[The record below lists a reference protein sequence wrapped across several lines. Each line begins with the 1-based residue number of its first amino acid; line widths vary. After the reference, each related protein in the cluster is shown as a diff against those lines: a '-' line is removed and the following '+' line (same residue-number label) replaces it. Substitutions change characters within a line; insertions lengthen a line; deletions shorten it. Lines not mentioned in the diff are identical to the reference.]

1 MKIARSLTWIALA
14 LAVTLPAVAQD
25 STSDASSVPSM
36 QEAGAMLQQGDSAA
50 AAEMFEA
57 IHNANPKNGQAWFM
71 HGYAVHM
78 QGDHEKALKLHMKAA
93 TFPNMRPAALYNAG
107 CAHAMLGQK
116 DEAFECLRLA
126 ADAGQAPVA
135 QFTGDTDLASL
146 HSDERWPEL
155 IERLEAAKENSPA
168 SAMHFW
174 VGEWDCYSPNGSLS
188 GTNHLQLVNN
198 NMFIHEQWINSQGQ
212 VGQSFNY
219 YDIEE
224 GKWRQIWVDPTRQL
238 EMTAEPG
245 TPGKLLFE
253 GRNYDQ
259 AGNVSYRQMLVLS
272 LDGGRVYQEGR
283 QSQDGQEWSVAYR
296 LIYMPKGEAFNGEG
310 LPTPGA

>member
-71 HGYAVHM
+71 HGYAVQM

-116 DEAFECLRLA
+116 
-126 ADAGQAPVA
+126 
-135 QFTGDTDLASL
+135 
-146 HSDERWPEL
+146 
-155 IERLEAAKENSPA
+155 
-168 SAMHFW
+168 
-174 VGEWDCYSPNGSLS
+174 
-188 GTNHLQLVNN
+188 
-198 NMFIHEQWINSQGQ
+198 
-212 VGQSFNY
+212 
-219 YDIEE
+219 EE
-224 GKWRQIWVDPTRQL
+224 
-238 EMTAEPG
+238 
-245 TPGKLLFE
+245 
-253 GRNYDQ
+253 
-259 AGNVSYRQMLVLS
+259 
-272 LDGGRVYQEGR
+272 
-283 QSQDGQEWSVAYR
+283 
-296 LIYMPKGEAFNGEG
+296 
-310 LPTPGA
+310 

>member
-1 MKIARSLTWIALA
+1 
-14 LAVTLPAVAQD
+14 
-25 STSDASSVPSM
+25 M

-78 QGDHEKALKLHMKAA
+78 QGEHEKALKLHMKAA

-107 CAHAMLGQK
+107 CAHALLGQQ

-126 ADAGQAPVA
+126 ADAGQATVA
-135 QFTGDTDLASL
+135 QFTGDTDLVSL
-146 HSDERWPEL
+146 HDDDRWPEL
-155 IERLEAAKENSPA
+155 IERLKAAKESSPA

-174 VGEWDCYSPNGSLS
+174 VGEWDCYSPNGTLS
-188 GTNHLQLVNN
+188 GTNHLQLENN
-198 NMFIHEQWINSQGQ
+198 NMFIHEQWTNNQGQ

-219 YDIEE
+219 YDIEK
-224 GKWRQIWVDPTRQL
+224 GQWRQFWVDPTRQL

-245 TPGKLLFE
+245 TPGMLLFE

-259 AGNVSYRQMLVLS
+259 AGNVSYRQMLVKKLE
-272 LDGGRVYQEGR
+272 GGRVYQEGR
-283 QSQDGQEWSVAYR
+283 QSQDGKEWSVAYR

-310 LPTPGA
+310 LPTPGT